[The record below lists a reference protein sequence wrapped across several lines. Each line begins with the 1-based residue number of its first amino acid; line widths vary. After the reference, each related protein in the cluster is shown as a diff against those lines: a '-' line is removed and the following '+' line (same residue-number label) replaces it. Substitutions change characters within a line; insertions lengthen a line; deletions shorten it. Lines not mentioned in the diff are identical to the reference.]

1 LNIKQSRLAIAFIL
15 LPILYSL
22 LRFLPPF
29 LFFLFI
35 SVIIL
40 RVQYEFY
47 RLFFK
52 EGANR
57 AVTFGLGLGFLL
69 SISFFQKTTL
79 AEETIFPI
87 AVVFFFVLMGILLY
101 TLFSFRDIK
110 SALIDSAVLFL
121 GVLYISGFLSH
132 LIFIRHIQ
140 DGKFLIV
147 FLLLVIW
154 GGDAGAYYVGKAI
167 GKRKLYPR
175 VSPNK
180 TVEGSMGGLL
190 GSFLGGSLAKLTF
203 LPIFSWGELLF
214 ISLLLGSFGQL
225 GDLTES
231 LFKRSAGV
239 KDSSSLVA
247 AHGGLYDK
255 LDSIAFAAPVFYY
268 YLFFVRGFGLMAG
281 LV

>member
-1 LNIKQSRLAIAFIL
+1 MNIKQSRLAIAFIL
-15 LPILYSL
+15 LPILYAL

-29 LFFLFI
+29 FFFLFV

-52 EGANR
+52 GGANR
-57 AVTFGLGLGFLL
+57 TVAVGLGLGFLL
-69 SISFFQKTTL
+69 SISFFQKASL
-79 AEETIFPI
+79 VEEPLFPI
-87 AVVFFFVLMGILLY
+87 AMVIFFVLMGVLIC

-132 LIFIRHIQ
+132 LIFIRHIP
-140 DGKFLIV
+140 DGRFLIV

-154 GGDAGAYYVGKAI
+154 GGDAGAYYIGKAI

-180 TVEGSMGGLL
+180 TVEGSIGGLL

-203 LPIFSWGELLF
+203 LPMFSWGELLF
-214 ISLLLGSFGQL
+214 ISLLLGGFGQL

-268 YLFFVRGFGLMAG
+268 YLFSVKGF
-281 LV
+281 

>member
-1 LNIKQSRLAIAFIL
+1 MNIKQSRLAIAVIL

-29 LFFLFI
+29 FFFLFL

-47 RLFFK
+47 RLFFQ
-52 EGANR
+52 ERANGT
-57 AVTFGLGLGFLL
+57 VTFGLGLGFLL
-69 SISFFQKTTL
+69 AISFFQKARL
-79 AEETIFPI
+79 AGEAIIPI
-87 AVVFFFVLMGILLY
+87 NMVFFAVLMGVLMYI
-101 TLFSFRDIK
+101 LFSLRDIK
-110 SALIDSAVLFL
+110 SALVDSAVLCL
-121 GVLYISGFLSH
+121 GVMYISGFLSH
-132 LIFIRHIQ
+132 LIFIRHIPAGQ
-140 DGKFLIV
+140 SLIV

-154 GGDAGAYYVGKAI
+154 GGDAGAYYIGKLI

-180 TVEGSMGGLL
+180 TVEGSFGGLL
-190 GSFLGGSLAKLTF
+190 GSFLGGSLAKLIF
-203 LPIFSWGELLF
+203 LSLFSWGELLLV
-214 ISLLLGSFGQL
+214 SLLLGGFGQL

-231 LFKRSAGV
+231 LLKRSAGV

-247 AHGGLYDK
+247 AHGGLFDK

-268 YLFFVRGFGLMAG
+268 YLFFVKGFGPIVGM
-281 LV
+281 V